1 MSSAYDRAFD
11 RAQARYDNLMPEDMP
26 GYFEHYDDCDGDP
39 ENCDCDD
46 RLAEEAD
53 EASIIRGERAAED
66 RAFDAAHD
74 RSWEP

>member
-26 GYFEHYDDCDGDP
+26 GYFEHYD
-39 ENCDCDD
+39 DCDD